1 MGSLGGALAGSLQ
14 SNSAAELCSMNTQQ
28 ALTKLIGRVVLGV
41 DLVPAPCQNWGR
53 NRSGSVG
60 PEAYTVGGAILGT

>member
-1 MGSLGGALAGSLQ
+1 
-14 SNSAAELCSMNTQQ
+14 MNTQQ

-41 DLVPAPCQNWGR
+41 DLVPAPCQNWGQ